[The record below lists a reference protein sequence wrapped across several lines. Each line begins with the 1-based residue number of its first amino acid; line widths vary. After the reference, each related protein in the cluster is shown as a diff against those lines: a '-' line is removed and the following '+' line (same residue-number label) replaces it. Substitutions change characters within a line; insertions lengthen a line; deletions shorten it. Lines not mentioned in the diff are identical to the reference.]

1 MCLVLSPI
9 TQRRPDQPLSA
20 ATVMSLLVASLNSGS
35 NGNCY
40 YIGNQD
46 EAILIDGG
54 ISCRETERRMK
65 RLELSIKRVKAVFVS
80 HEHADHI
87 YGVPNLSKKHQL
99 PVYIT
104 NDTLRGGRLR
114 LSENLTFPF
123 SPYIPIRIGS
133 LSVTAFPKFHD
144 ANDPHSFIVSDHE
157 VNVGVFTDIG
167 RSCDHVIKH
176 FSICHAAFLES
187 NYDEEMLETGHY
199 PFSLKNRI
207 RDGRGHLSNTQAL
220 QLFMNHRPTFMT
232 HLFLSHLSR
241 NNNSP
246 KIVRNLFNR
255 IAGKTKIIVAPRD
268 SETQL
273 YHIRNKPGFLSQSI
287 QVPEK
292 PPQVQLSLFQ

>member
-1 MCLVLSPI
+1 
-9 TQRRPDQPLSA
+9 
-20 ATVMSLLVASLNSGS
+20 MSLFVASLNSGS

-65 RLELSIKRVKAVFVS
+65 RLELSMKRIKAIFVS

-87 YGVPNLSKKHQL
+87 SGVPKLSKRHKI

-104 NDTLRGGRLR
+104 NDTLKSGRLS
-114 LSENLTFPF
+114 LSSDLAISFRAYEPVK
-123 SPYIPIRIGS
+123 IGA

-144 ANDPHSFIVSDHE
+144 ASDPHSFIVSDDA

-167 RSCDHVIKH
+167 QSCEHVIKH
-176 FSICHAAFLES
+176 FAKCHAAFLES
-187 NYDEEMLETGHY
+187 NYDEDMLETGHY
-199 PFSLKNRI
+199 PISLKNRI

-220 QLFMNHRPTFMT
+220 QLFMTQRPTFMT
-232 HLFLSHLSR
+232 HLFLSHLSK

-246 KIVRNLFNR
+246 LIVQNLFDR
-255 IAGKTKIIVAPRD
+255 IAGHTEIIIAPRD
-268 SETQL
+268 KETQV
-273 YHIRNKPGFLSQSI
+273 YHIRNIPDFVNKPNQLTQR
-287 QVPEK
+287 PAL
-292 PPQVQLSLFQ
+292 VQLSLFGQG